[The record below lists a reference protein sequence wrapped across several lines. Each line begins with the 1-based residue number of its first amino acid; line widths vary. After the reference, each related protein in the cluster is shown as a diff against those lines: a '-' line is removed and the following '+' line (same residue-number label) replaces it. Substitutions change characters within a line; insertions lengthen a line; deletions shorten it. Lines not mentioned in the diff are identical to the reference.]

1 MSYNL
6 KNKAVVVI
14 ALAFAFTL
22 TLNHVSFAA
31 EENAAAATGKTIAVE
46 LPTEALIQPAE
57 SAAAK
62 AADVADKVADA
73 ADEVTNAA
81 DEAADA
87 VNKVADA
94 VDNVAKD
101 ARADV
106 AALQQVAAETD
117 INVETPQVKQLPFA
131 DAEKKEE
138 ASSPDKSNDE
148 GLDFLNEQKPDDFL
162 NNNEML
168 IDAADM
174 SAQFEPIEGTA
185 PTAGVAPAG
194 EAAPTASEQPADA
207 VATDNPLDDAALNE
221 GFDELKELEPVL
233 PDAEAPKSPLEKF
246 GNAIL
251 SKVDNNLFNQMSHIE
266 KEATLL
272 QLEKKREELRTK
284 VLEERQKSLA
294 IIEATRRAKMQLEEE
309 RLKAEAE
316 RKAKILEEERK
327 LKEKEM
333 ELEKLRQAKVINDYM
348 NEMLMMNQ
356 QWVEKS
362 AKLQGRIKELED
374 ERVDL
379 IETFKTK
386 ITDIDEEILKTK
398 EHAVLAVQE
407 HEKVVAEFESKIE
420 DLQGTIND
428 LNLELSISRKKMKE
442 LQEAAANPFNEE
454 DKEDGPNKNDKD
466 MAQEY
471 AIMDITGKG
480 DDIVAKIINTD
491 GKVFI
496 VHKGSMLKNGE
507 VVTAITDHYISFENK
522 GVKSYLY
529 TGNTI
534 VEYEPEASFSGT
546 SDMLSNAV
554 SEDDDDLQSGVNA
567 AVELNEKAAAK
578 ARAKDKA
585 IRDKAKQT
593 APKKSD
599 SVSKAPAKKAK
610 NQSLEGSS
618 SPSSPHVSAPS
629 FGRGMFVR

>member
-31 EENAAAATGKTIAVE
+31 EENAAAGAEKTVTVSV
-46 LPTEALIQPAE
+46 PTDALIQPAE
-57 SAAAK
+57 NA
-62 AADVADKVADA
+62 AADVAQAADKVADA
-73 ADEVTNAA
+73 ADKAV
-81 DEAADA
+81 DA
-87 VNKVADA
+87 VNKTADA
-94 VDNVAKD
+94 VDNVVKDVQDAK
-101 ARADV
+101 
-106 AALQQVAAETD
+106 AALDQVSPEADIDIEAPSAE
-117 INVETPQVKQLPFA
+117 PLPFA
-131 DAEKKEE
+131 PTEDDIVATMPEK
-138 ASSPDKSNDE
+138 SSDE

-162 NNNEML
+162 NSPDIAIEVST
-168 IDAADM
+168 AATL
-174 SAQFEPIEGTA
+174 EPTE
-185 PTAGVAPAG
+185 GVAPA
-194 EAAPTASEQPADA
+194 ATTAEQPANA
-207 VATDNPLDDAALNE
+207 VASDNPLDDASLSEASLDDASLNA
-221 GFDELKELEPVL
+221 GFEELKELEPIL
-233 PDAEAPKSPLEKF
+233 PDADAPKSPLEQF

-294 IIEATRRAKMQLEEE
+294 IIEATKRAKMQLEEE
-309 RLKAEAE
+309 RLRAEAE
-316 RKAKILEEERK
+316 RKARILEEERK

-386 ITDIDEEILKTK
+386 ITSVDEAILKTK
-398 EHAVLAVQE
+398 EHAVLVVKE
-407 HEKVVAEFESKIE
+407 HERVVAEFESKIE
-420 DLQGTIND
+420 DLEGTIND
-428 LNLELSISRKKMKE
+428 LNLELTISRKKVKE
-442 LQEAAANPFNEE
+442 LQEAAEKPA
-454 DKEDGPNKNDKD
+454 DKEDSEEGPNKNDKD
-466 MAQEY
+466 MSQQY

-496 VHKGSMLKNGE
+496 VHKGSTLKNGE

-534 VEYEPEASFSGT
+534 VEYEPEASFGGT
-546 SDMLSNAV
+546 SEMLASALP
-554 SEDDDDLQSGVNA
+554 EEKE
-567 AVELNEKAAAK
+567 AVEETVEETIADTKVKAN
-578 ARAKDKA
+578 
-585 IRDKAKQT
+585 DKAKQT
-593 APKKSD
+593 PPKKAKKNS
-599 SVSKAPAKKAK
+599 AKKANK
-610 NQSLEGSS
+610 AKKDVPQGSS
-618 SPSSPHVSAPS
+618 IPSSPHVSAPS

>member
-14 ALAFAFTL
+14 ALAFVFTL

-31 EENAAAATGKTIAVE
+31 EENAAAGAEKTVTVSV
-46 LPTEALIQPAE
+46 PTDALIQPTENAAAE
-57 SAAAK
+57 VAK
-62 AADVADKVADA
+62 AADEVASAADKA
-73 ADEVTNAA
+73 AE
-81 DEAADA
+81 
-87 VNKVADA
+87 A
-94 VDNVAKD
+94 VDSAVKDVQNDVKD
-101 ARADV
+101 AK
-106 AALQQVAAETD
+106 AALDQLSPEANID
-117 INVETPQVKQLPFA
+117 VETPSAEPLPFA
-131 DAEKKEE
+131 PTEDDLAAALPEKN
-138 ASSPDKSNDE
+138 NDE
-148 GLDFLNEQKPDDFL
+148 SLDFLNEQKPDDFL
-162 NNNEML
+162 NSPDMTA
-168 IDAADM
+168 DAPAVPD
-174 SAQFEPIEGTA
+174 A
-185 PTAGVAPAG
+185 PVAPATPEAAEGVAPTG
-194 EAAPTASEQPADA
+194 AAEQPADA
-207 VATDNPLDDAALNE
+207 VTASDPMNDASLGNVSLDDASLNE
-221 GFDELKELEPVL
+221 GFEELKELEPVL
-233 PDAEAPKSPLEKF
+233 PEADAPKSPLEQF

-294 IIEATRRAKMQLEEE
+294 IIEATKRAKMQLEEE
-309 RLKAEAE
+309 RLRAEAE
-316 RKAKILEEERK
+316 RKARILEEERK

-386 ITDIDEEILKTK
+386 ITSVDEEILKTK
-398 EHAVLAVQE
+398 EHAVLVVKE
-407 HEKVVAEFESKIE
+407 HERVVADFERKIE
-420 DLQGTIND
+420 DLEGTIND
-428 LNLELSISRKKMKE
+428 LNLELSVNRKKMKE
-442 LQEAAANPFNEE
+442 LQEAAKNPFNKEE
-454 DKEDGPNKNDKD
+454 AEDGPNKNDKD
-466 MAQEY
+466 LSKEY

-534 VEYEPEASFSGT
+534 VEYEPEASFGGT
-546 SDMLSNAV
+546 GGEILATSSTDAEAAQEVVEDAV
-554 SEDDDDLQSGVNA
+554 A
-567 AVELNEKAAAK
+567 AKLTEKANK
-578 ARAKDKA
+578 E
-585 IRDKAKQT
+585 KQT
-593 APKKSD
+593 APKKG
-599 SVSKAPAKKAK
+599 KKIK
-610 NQSLEGSS
+610 KEVIPHGSS
-618 SPSSPHVSAPS
+618 TPTSPHVSAPS

>member
-14 ALAFAFTL
+14 ALAFVFTL

-31 EENAAAATGKTIAVE
+31 EENAAAGAEKTVTVSV
-46 LPTEALIQPAE
+46 PTDALIQPAE
-57 SAAAK
+57 NAAAEV
-62 AADVADKVADA
+62 AQAADKVADA
-73 ADEVTNAA
+73 ADKAA
-81 DEAADA
+81 E
-87 VNKVADA
+87 A
-94 VDNVAKD
+94 VDSAVKDVQSDVKD
-101 ARADV
+101 AK
-106 AALQQVAAETD
+106 AALDQLSPEADIDIESPSAES
-117 INVETPQVKQLPFA
+117 LPFA
-131 DAEKKEE
+131 PTEDDLTAALPEKT
-138 ASSPDKSNDE
+138 NDE

-162 NNNEML
+162 NSPDMTV
-168 IDAADM
+168 DTPAAP
-174 SAQFEPIEGTA
+174 AA
-185 PTAGVAPAG
+185 PEAVDGVAPAG
-194 EAAPTASEQPADA
+194 TTEQPADA
-207 VATDNPLDDAALNE
+207 ADPLSDASLSDASLDDASLNE
-221 GFDELKELEPVL
+221 GFEELKELEPIL
-233 PDAEAPKSPLEKF
+233 PEADAPKSPLEQF

-294 IIEATRRAKMQLEEE
+294 IIEATKRAKMQLEEE

-316 RKAKILEEERK
+316 RKARILEEERK

-362 AKLQGRIKELED
+362 AKLQSRIKELED

-386 ITDIDEEILKTK
+386 ITSVDEEILKTK
-398 EHAVLAVQE
+398 EHAVMVVKE
-407 HEKVVAEFESKIE
+407 HERVVAEFESKIE
-420 DLQGTIND
+420 DLEGTIND
-428 LNLELSISRKKMKE
+428 LNLELSVSRKKMKE
-442 LQEAAANPFNEE
+442 LQEAAENPFNKE
-454 DKEDGPNKNDKD
+454 DAEDGPNKNDKD
-466 MAQEY
+466 LSQEY
-471 AIMDITGKG
+471 AILDITGKG

-491 GKVFI
+491 NKVFI
-496 VHKGSMLKNGE
+496 VHKGSTLKNGE

-534 VEYEPEASFSGT
+534 VEYEPEATFGGT
-546 SDMLSNAV
+546 SAILASPTPEEEAV
-554 SEDDDDLQSGVNA
+554 QEIVEDAVA
-567 AVELNEKAAAK
+567 AKLAEKAAK
-578 ARAKDKA
+578 AKDKE
-585 IRDKAKQT
+585 KQT
-593 APKKSD
+593 APKKG
-599 SVSKAPAKKAK
+599 KKAAK
-610 NQSLEGSS
+610 EGGEVREGGST
-618 SPSSPHVSAPS
+618 PTSPHVSAPS

>member
-22 TLNHVSFAA
+22 TLNHISFAA
-31 EENAAAATGKTIAVE
+31 DEIAAAGAENAVTVSV
-46 LPTEALIQPAE
+46 PTDALIQPAE
-57 SAAAK
+57 AAADEIAK
-62 AADVADKVADA
+62 AADKVSDA
-73 ADEVTNAA
+73 ADKAVDAVNQ
-81 DEAADA
+81 AADA
-87 VNKVADA
+87 VNDVTNDIQNAKAAVA
-94 VDNVAKD
+94 
-101 ARADV
+101 
-106 AALQQVAAETD
+106 QVAEVSPEAAGADTAG
-117 INVETPQVKQLPFA
+117 VEQLPFA
-131 DAEKKEE
+131 PTEDEIAAALPE
-138 ASSPDKSNDE
+138 KSNDE
-148 GLDFLNEQKPDDFL
+148 SLDFLNEQKPDDFL
-162 NNNEML
+162 NNSEVT
-168 IDAADM
+168 IDTV
-174 SAQFEPIEGTA
+174 GA
-185 PTAGVAPAG
+185 PVTVESEAGVAP
-194 EAAPTASEQPADA
+194 
-207 VATDNPLDDAALNE
+207 VATTDQPTEAHAEDNPLDEASLSEASLDDASLNA
-221 GFDELKELEPVL
+221 GFEELKELDPAL

-294 IIEATRRAKMQLEEE
+294 IIEATKRAKMQLEEE
-309 RLKAEAE
+309 RLRAEAE
-316 RKAKILEEERK
+316 RKARILEEERK

-386 ITDIDEEILKTK
+386 ITSVDEEILKTK
-398 EHAVLAVQE
+398 EHAVLVVKE
-407 HEKVVAEFESKIE
+407 HERVVSEFESKIK
-420 DLQGTIND
+420 DLEGTIND
-428 LNLELSISRKKMKE
+428 LNLELSVNRKKIKQ
-442 LQEAAANPFNEE
+442 LQEAAENKANEE
-454 DKEDGPNKNDKD
+454 VSEEGPNKNDKD
-466 MAQEY
+466 MSQQY

-546 SDMLSNAV
+546 NDILSNV
-554 SEDDDDLQSGVNA
+554 LSEDDDLLEGAEASDRPKN
-567 AVELNEKAAAK
+567 N
-578 ARAKDKA
+578 
-585 IRDKAKQT
+585 DKAKQT
-593 APKKSD
+593 KPKKS
-599 SVSKAPAKKAK
+599 SASKVKKEVIPPGSSTPVSK
-610 NQSLEGSS
+610 
-618 SPSSPHVSAPS
+618 HVSAPS